1 MEDKKTFERT
11 HRVGTITTGV
21 SMMVFGIM
29 FLVHLTFGALSYTM
43 IFSFWPIILIGLG
56 AELLFSNFSKTKI
69 IYDKA
74 SIFLTIVMSF
84 FAMSMAILDVCIK
97 AGAAYI
103 NL

>member
-1 MEDKKTFERT
+1 MENKKTFERT
-11 HRVGTITTGV
+11 HRVGTITAGI

-29 FLVHLTFGALSYTM
+29 FLIHLIAGVLSYTT

-56 AELLFSNFSKTKI
+56 GELLLSNFLKSKMV
-69 IYDKA
+69 YDKA
-74 SIFLTIVMSF
+74 SIVLMITMSF